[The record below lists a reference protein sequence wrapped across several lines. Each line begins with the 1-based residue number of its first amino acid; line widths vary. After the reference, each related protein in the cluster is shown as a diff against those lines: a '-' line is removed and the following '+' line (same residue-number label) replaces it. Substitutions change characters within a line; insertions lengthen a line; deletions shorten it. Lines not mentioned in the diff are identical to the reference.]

1 MSTSMPM
8 PTRPRAKVPIPVVI
22 FGLVI
27 LTSLVTLALFLR
39 ARGQQN
45 RVAQSSQ
52 DKAVSVI
59 TAQATQYRPTRRY
72 VGTIA
77 PWLEARIGPQ
87 FTAAYVDTVLLRP
100 GEGVTRGQVLAT
112 LECKSASAQSK
123 AMQLQARAMS
133 ATQEALANEAG
144 RLSGLLQG
152 GYASENEVERRNA
165 ESKSK
170 QAELMAQN
178 ARLVRAALEVDDC
191 VLHAPFDGEV
201 AERLIDP
208 GGFARPGSPIL
219 TVVDR
224 GRVRVLID
232 VPEVDFAVVAPA
244 TPVRLHLVATGEDLD
259 GVITRRA
266 PVADV
271 GTRTVH
277 AEIDLTDR
285 GRRIPVGTTAEVTIA
300 LGTPQQATAIP
311 LRVASVRGDAA
322 TLFVVKDGLA
332 KKLSIATLG
341 ESGGDLFVAPTLAAG
356 TQVVSEGRALLRDGD
371 RVAAQHERSPAPR
384 PTPASTH
391 DKPRVQ
397 P

>member
-1 MSTSMPM
+1 
-8 PTRPRAKVPIPVVI
+8 
-22 FGLVI
+22 
-27 LTSLVTLALFLR
+27 
-39 ARGQQN
+39 
-45 RVAQSSQ
+45 
-52 DKAVSVI
+52 VI

-232 VPEVDFAVVAPA
+232 VPEVESHPSRHHGRGHDRPGYAAAGDCDPAARGLGARRCRDAVC
-244 TPVRLHLVATGEDLD
+244 GQ
-259 GVITRRA
+259 RRA
-266 PVADV
+266 GQEAFDRDIGRV
-271 GTRTVH
+271 GRGSVCRTNP
-277 AEIDLTDR
+277 
-285 GRRIPVGTTAEVTIA
+285 GRRYA
-300 LGTPQQATAIP
+300 
-311 LRVASVRGDAA
+311 
-322 TLFVVKDGLA
+322 
-332 KKLSIATLG
+332 
-341 ESGGDLFVAPTLAAG
+341 GG
-356 TQVVSEGRALLRDGD
+356 Q
-371 RVAAQHERSPAPR
+371 
-384 PTPASTH
+384 
-391 DKPRVQ
+391 
-397 P
+397 

>member
-1 MSTSMPM
+1 MSMP
-8 PTRPRAKVPIPVVI
+8 PRLRQSLPIPVAI

-27 LTSLVTLALFLR
+27 LTGLITLALFLR

-45 RVAQSSQ
+45 RIAQSSQ

-59 TAQATQYRPTRRY
+59 TAQAAQYRPSRRY

-100 GEGVTRGQVLAT
+100 GEEVTRGQVLAT

-201 AERLIDP
+201 AERMLDP

-224 GRVRVLID
+224 KRVRVLID

-277 AEIDLTDR
+277 AEIDLADS

-300 LGTPQQATAIP
+300 LGTPQQATSIP
-311 LRVASVRGDAA
+311 LRVASVRGDSA
-322 TLFVVKDGLA
+322 TLFVVKDGVA
-332 KKLSIATLG
+332 SKLKIATLG
-341 ESGGDLFVAPTLAAG
+341 ESGGDLFVAPTLMPG

-371 RVAAQHERSPAPR
+371 RVAAQQERRPAPP
-384 PTPASTH
+384 PTPQRTQ